1 MKKRLSK
8 FNISL
13 IVQSFINLEKVYRD
27 LKKIL
32 KDKES
37 FLNNKMLF
45 DKAKVEFNLAME
57 NVLRPCRHISQA
69 IGLKTTKYCLSE
81 LSEHLGFSNLS
92 KSFKEL
98 TDVYF
103 KTRDARETIESS
115 AFYDTV
121 STNLESF
128 KEYAKNIIDYVKKE
142 TNNPYLI
149 DYDFLNE
156 KAKYVKESVDKIN
169 FVISKPF
176 EEFNSKPMYFDR
188 VKYFY
193 QVGYNALFEICKHLA
208 PKFGVKNISDD
219 CLYQLFSKEDET
231 TKRISLDMMNLN
243 NKLIS
248 TWEIKNEEFYEKL
261 KELNPYFIVFLDKI
275 KRQLKELQK
284 S

>member
-1 MKKRLSK
+1 MKKRISK

-37 FLNNKMLF
+37 FIKNKMLF
-45 DKAKVEFNLAME
+45 DKAKVEFNMAME
-57 NVLRPCRHISQA
+57 NVLRPCRHISQV
-69 IGLKTTKYCLSE
+69 IGLKTSKYCPSE

-92 KSFKEL
+92 TSFKEL
-98 TDVYF
+98 SDVYF
-103 KTRDARETIESS
+103 KTRDARETIESEV
-115 AFYDTV
+115 FYDVV
-121 STNLESF
+121 SKNLESF

-156 KAKYVKESVDKIN
+156 KAKYIKESIDKIN

-188 VKYFY
+188 AKYFY
-193 QVGYNALFEICKHLA
+193 QVGYDALFEICKHLA
-208 PKFGVKNISDD
+208 PKFGIKNISDD

-231 TKRISLDMMNLN
+231 TKKISLDMMNLK

-248 TWEIKNEEFYEKL
+248 TWDIKNEEFYEKL